1 MNTLDQ
7 VIQIVADC
15 LNLSP
20 SIIDKE
26 SSANNIDIWDSMA
39 QVNLMIALEQSFDI
53 ELEVEDFMK
62 LNSVQAITDY
72 LDAKL

>member
-20 SIIDKE
+20 SVIDKE
-26 SSANNIDIWDSMA
+26 SSADNIDVWDSMA

-62 LNSVQAITDY
+62 LNSVQAIANY

>member
-1 MNTLDQ
+1 MNTLEQ

-62 LNSVQAITDY
+62 LNSVQAITNY